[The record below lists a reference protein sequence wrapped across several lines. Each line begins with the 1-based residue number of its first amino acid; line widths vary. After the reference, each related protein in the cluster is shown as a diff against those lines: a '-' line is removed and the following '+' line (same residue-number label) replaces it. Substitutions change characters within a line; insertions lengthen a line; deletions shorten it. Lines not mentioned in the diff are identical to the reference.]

1 MEDSEELTPQERD
14 AERISS
20 GDSAEVVGASAPP
33 EGMSARKWRIH
44 LEASR
49 RLAAM
54 GGAMPDLEDIRRL
67 RVDELYSLAAFVPRR
82 TAQAVWRHFHAAQP
96 SG

>member
-1 MEDSEELTPQERD
+1 VECEAAAKVLSEDSAQFAKLYTLT
-14 AERISS
+14 
-20 GDSAEVVGASAPP
+20 
-33 EGMSARKWRIH
+33 EGITAKRWQIH
-44 LEASR
+44 LESSR

-54 GGAMPDLEDIRRL
+54 DGTMPDLEYIRRL